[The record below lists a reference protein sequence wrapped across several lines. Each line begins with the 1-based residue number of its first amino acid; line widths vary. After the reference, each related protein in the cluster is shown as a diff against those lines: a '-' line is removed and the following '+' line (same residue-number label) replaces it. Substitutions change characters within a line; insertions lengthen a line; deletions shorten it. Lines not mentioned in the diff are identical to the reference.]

1 MKQHNSI
8 FRDSFIRDK
17 IKNNFDMTS
26 EELASKKE
34 IIRPWIERIESG
46 RILEKNEEQMQSEFI
61 TLVFEKLLGYVDN
74 LQNNEE
80 WNIETEKKTDLDGKK
95 PDGTFGYFYRDSSKD
110 LVKAVL
116 ELKDAHHKDLD
127 RRQNRKDDKRTP
139 VEQGFD
145 YAPKYKKGRAKW
157 VLISNFNE
165 IRLYS
170 SDNMSEYERFYIE
183 HLLDE
188 EELKRF
194 LYLLST
200 DHILENKLESLVE
213 LNIKAEAAIEK
224 KFYADYK
231 KTRFEIIEEVIKEN
245 PTSSREL
252 VIEKT
257 QKLLDRF
264 LFIAFCED
272 KHFIPANI
280 FKQMLA
286 QANALMTKSMVFT
299 SLCNAINTGN
309 KDLGINKFNGGLF
322 ANDDD
327 LNSLSIPN
335 SVFDK
340 LEVIAEYDFSTELDE
355 NILGHIFEQSLNDL
369 EELKAEYSGENFDKT
384 KSKRKKDGVFYT
396 PKHITRKIVETSI
409 QNYIEDKKVK
419 LGYYSLDELTEKDYE
434 IKQTG
439 KNKEKLTLNAERHL
453 TYLRKLRKEIMNV
466 KIVDPA
472 CGSGA
477 FLITAFDVLME
488 EMNKINM
495 QIQDLGKNQ
504 QSFFDSLDSDDELY
518 SSAYDNEILK
528 NCLYGVDL
536 NKESVEITRL
546 SLWLRTLS
554 KDKPLTNL
562 DKNIKVGNS
571 LIDDPE
577 IAGDLAFDWEKEFPE
592 IFEQGGFDIVVGNP
606 PYVSTKQI
614 PEKDREYYW
623 SKFKDILY
631 SEMDLYQI
639 FIYKCLNELLKN
651 NGILSFITPNSY
663 FTNASFELLRKYIL
677 ENYKINEII
686 EFPYRFFPF
695 TEVNTETAI
704 IILEKD
710 KIKTNNYV
718 DFKVSK
724 KVLGDLS
731 IQEAFISNNTI
742 LQDDIINK
750 YQNKIIIN
758 INNIID
764 KVLFSTNTF
773 KDYLELHKGWMS
785 VPKKVKVDTLELN
798 KGIFTKKEVLDLDI
812 EKYCTPYLEGR
823 DIHRYF
829 IDNVDK
835 FVYSQDMDEKTKS
848 WHFDKK
854 IILQRIVGQNKN
866 KIFATVDFN
875 NTIIFPNANL
885 VNIINTTD
893 DIRFYLAILNSKLI
907 SYFYNLYFGE
917 SNTNLTKQAFESIPI
932 PDVSNLDKTPFI
944 NLVNTMLNLNEEF
957 RTETN
962 KFQRLFTRK
971 FSLEKVSK
979 KLSTWYDLDFKD
991 FVKELKKAKVKL
1003 SLSDEMEWEE
1013 VFENKKEEVIKLKSE
1028 IEKTDAQIDDLVY
1041 KLYELTPE
1049 EIEIIK
1055 EG

>member
-17 IKNNFDMTS
+17 IKNNFQIS
-26 EELASKKE
+26 AEELASKKD
-34 IIRPWIERIESG
+34 IIRTWVEKIKLGLIYNKKEVAQQDDFIKLFFG
-46 RILEKNEEQMQSEFI
+46 DLLEYTT
-61 TLVFEKLLGYVDN
+61 TLDSN
-74 LQNNEE
+74 DI
-80 WNIETEKKTDLDGKK
+80 WNIEREKKTDIDGKK
-95 PDGTFGYFYRDSSKD
+95 PDGTFGYFYNDSEKN
-110 LVKAVL
+110 VVTAVL
-116 ELKDAHHKDLD
+116 ELKEPRYRDLD
-127 RRQNRKDDKRTP
+127 RGQNRSGDKRSP
-139 VEQGFD
+139 VDQGFD
-145 YAPKYKKGRAKW
+145 YAHKYTTKNGKVRW
-157 VLISNFNE
+157 VLISNFTE
-165 IRLYS
+165 LRLYS
-170 SDNMSEYERFYIE
+170 SDTSTEYERFNIE
-183 HLLDE
+183 NLLDD

-194 LYLLST
+194 LYLLSK
-200 DHILENKLESLVE
+200 DHILDGKLGSLIE
-213 LNIKAEAAIEK
+213 LNVKEEMAIEK

-231 KTRFEIIEEVIKEN
+231 KTRYEIIQEVIKEN
-245 PTSSREL
+245 PTTSKEL

-280 FKQMLA
+280 FK
-286 QANALMTKSMVFT
+286 SMVGDAGSYLDKSDMFNN
-299 SLCNAINTGN
+299 LCNFINVGN
-309 KDLGINKFNGGLF
+309 PKKGINKFNGGLF
-322 ANDDD
+322 KNDEI
-327 LNSLSIPN
+327 LNSLIIPD
-335 SVFDK
+335 SVFDR

-419 LGYYSLDELTEKDYE
+419 LGYYSLPELEAKDYD
-434 IKQTG
+434 IKRVG
-439 KNKEKLTLNAERHL
+439 KTEKLTLNAERHL

-606 PYVSTKQI
+606 PYVLCQPSNT
-614 PEKDREYYW
+614 
-623 SKFKDILY
+623 S
-631 SEMDLYQI
+631 S
-639 FIYKCLNELLKN
+639 ELLDYYKKYQVASYKIDLFHLFFEIAIKVTN
-651 NGILSFITPNSY
+651 EKASIGYITPNTY
-663 FTNASFELLRKYIL
+663 FTNKYTEKLRNYIL
-677 ENYKINEII
+677 ENSDISEIVNYQDTVFEDAGVDVATIILNKRKSNNNEIKI
-686 EFPYRFFPF
+686 FDSK
-695 TEVNTETAI
+695 TGL
-704 IILEKD
+704 ILL
-710 KIKTNNYV
+710 
-718 DFKVSK
+718 K
-724 KVLGDLS
+724 K
-731 IQEAFISNNTI
+731 QEEWEN
-742 LQDDIINK
+742 D
-750 YQNKIIIN
+750 
-758 INNIID
+758 
-764 KVLFSTNTF
+764 
-773 KDYLELHKGWMS
+773 
-785 VPKKVKVDTLELN
+785 
-798 KGIFTKKEVLDLDI
+798 
-812 EKYCTPYLEGR
+812 
-823 DIHRYF
+823 
-829 IDNVDK
+829 
-835 FVYSQDMDEKTKS
+835 
-848 WHFDKK
+848 
-854 IILQRIVGQNKN
+854 KN
-866 KIFATVDFN
+866 KIFNLNESLNFHLENIVNLGDIYSVSFGLQTKNKSIYVSEIKEDNLWEECYTGKDISRYHLSNSSLFFKNLPEEVKAGGSWNMEYHKKKKIVVRQVGNPEPIFAYDNFSFCSLNTMYNIVNQSEDF
-875 NTIIFPNANL
+875 
-885 VNIINTTD
+885 D
-893 DIRFYLAILNSKLI
+893 DFYVLAILNSKFI
-907 SYFYNLYFGE
+907 KKYWESKYNDNKDLFPKIKGHQIKE
-917 SNTNLTKQAFESIPI
+917 LPIKNIPLTEQE
-932 PDVSNLDKTPFI
+932 PFI
-944 NLVNTMLNLNEEF
+944 KLADAMLNLNEEF

-962 KFQRLFTRK
+962 KFQRLFIRN

-1003 SLSDEMEWEE
+1003 SLSDEMEWED
-1013 VFENKKEEVIKLKSE
+1013 VFVNKKEEVIKLKSE